1 MSIPTLFTYTV
12 PKDFADKTIEAFL
25 LEQGYTK
32 SLLSALK
39 KVHFFEEEIE
49 HYGIEKNGQWAFTVD
64 HLAEED
70 CLSVYLPM
78 EEENSAPPYDFPLDI
93 VYEDRD
99 ILLLN
104 KPAGL
109 PCHPSS
115 GHFEKTLAGAVV
127 SYQMQNSSASSF
139 VCHFIHRLDLDTS
152 GLILLAKNRLA
163 ASVLNKDM
171 KEGRIQRSYLAF
183 CQGNPEFSLGHVPG
197 FRRVHESKKEEFDYS
212 FAISAPIA
220 RVEEEKM
227 LRTVD
232 FQKGQE
238 ALSYFN
244 VLKYF
249 PEKNYSLLQFQL
261 ATGRTHQ
268 IRVHLA
274 YLSCPLLGDSL
285 YGNGKESI
293 VSQNIGLSRQAL
305 HSYSISFT
313 HPIRKEKMFFQRELP
328 PDLSMLQT

>member
-1 MSIPTLFTYTV
+1 MSIPTLFTYTI
-12 PKDFADKTIEAFL
+12 PKDFANKTIEAFL

-32 SLLSALK
+32 TLLSALK
-39 KVHFFEEEIE
+39 RVHFFEAERE

-64 HLAEED
+64 MLEEGD
-70 CLSVYLPM
+70 CLSIHLPM

-93 VYEDRD
+93 IYEDRD

-104 KPAGL
+104 KPSGL
-109 PCHPSS
+109 PCHPSP

-163 ASVLNKDM
+163 ASILNKDM

-197 FRRVHESKKEEFDYS
+197 FRRVHESEKEEFDYA

-244 VLKYF
+244 VLNYF
-249 PEKNYSLLQFQL
+249 PKKNYSLLQLQL

-285 YGNGKESI
+285 YGNSEET
-293 VSQNIGLSRQAL
+293 VFSQNIGLSRQAL

-313 HPIRKEKMFFQRELP
+313 HPIHKEKMYFQQELP
-328 PDLSMLQT
+328 EELAALL

>member
-1 MSIPTLFTYTV
+1 M
-12 PKDFADKTIEAFL
+12 
-25 LEQGYTK
+25 
-32 SLLSALK
+32 
-39 KVHFFEEEIE
+39 
-49 HYGIEKNGQWAFTVD
+49 
-64 HLAEED
+64 
-70 CLSVYLPM
+70 
-78 EEENSAPPYDFPLDI
+78 DI

-109 PCHPSS
+109 PCHPSP

-127 SYQMQNSSASSF
+127 FYQMQNSYASSF

-152 GLILLAKNRLA
+152 GLILLSKNRLA
-163 ASVLNKDM
+163 ASILNKDM

-197 FRRVHESKKEEFDYS
+197 FRRVHESEKEEFDYA

-244 VLKYF
+244 VLNYF
-249 PEKNYSLLQFQL
+249 PNNNYALLQLQL

-268 IRVHLA
+268 IRVHLS

-285 YGNGKESI
+285 YGNEESI

-313 HPIRKEKMFFQRELP
+313 HPIGKEKMFFKRELP
-328 PDLSMLQT
+328 PDLSLLLQ